1 MISPSEELSKKILEK
16 LVAEVLITA
25 DDAKKMSSRMAAG
38 KLRADD
44 WKLAIEKGSPGGA
57 KT

>member
-1 MISPSEELSKKILEK
+1 MISPSEELAKKILEK
-16 LVAEVLITA
+16 LVAEVLITTE
-25 DDAKKMSSRMAAG
+25 DAKKMSSKMAAG

-44 WKLAIEKGSPGGA
+44 WKLAIEKSSPVGA